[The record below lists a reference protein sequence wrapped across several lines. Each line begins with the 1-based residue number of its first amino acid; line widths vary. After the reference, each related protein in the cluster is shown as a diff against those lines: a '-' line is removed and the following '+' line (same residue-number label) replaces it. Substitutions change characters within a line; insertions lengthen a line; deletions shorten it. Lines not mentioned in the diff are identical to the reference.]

1 MWSKSWIVVIFFLI
15 LVCILRISTFF
26 QSVIDWDESVYLLM
40 SKSMLDGNLPYT
52 QVWDHKPPGIYL
64 LFSLS
69 QIVFGQSVISIR
81 ILTCIFVSI
90 SCLFLY
96 KSGNVINP
104 NNNQNGLLAGILYA
118 FFSLKNGGLSANT
131 ELFFAFFNI
140 LSFYLVFITLFVSN
154 KELIFYKFRFFII
167 GLIMGISLHIKY
179 LVIFDFLAILLT
191 IISFYYLK
199 SNHRRWIELAKIVI
213 CLLTGAFI
221 PFLLFMLYFLKSGYL
236 NEYIYANFIANKI
249 YSAETQFSIRYFSE
263 VIFGQSVQN
272 HPLWLCLFLTPF
284 YLYFLIP
291 RKSETSYKFYVLL
304 IWFFMAFI
312 GTCATKKFYP
322 HYFLQVL
329 PPLCLISSY
338 MVINLLDTA
347 NLKPIRLRFALILIF
362 LFPLLLSSS
371 KPLKASMQ
379 FINKKYV
386 QISDDWKDTPT
397 LVSNYIKSRITE
409 DDYIYM
415 ADYQPIVYFLT
426 NSKIPTKY
434 VLPNWF
440 IKKEFSRFIGI
451 NLTHEL
457 SNILKKD
464 PVYIVIK
471 NSDKLNGNN
480 EFYIRIRNHVREK
493 YVLENTIN
501 NVLLYRF
508 KNPNEYISQINNN
521 SYEF

>member
-1 MWSKSWIVVIFFLI
+1 MRSKSWIILIFFI
-15 LVCILRISTFF
+15 VLVCVLRISTFF

-40 SKSMLDGNLPYT
+40 SKSILDGNLPYI

-104 NNNQNGLLAGILYA
+104 HNNQNGLLAGILYA

-131 ELFFAFFNI
+131 ELFFTFFNI
-140 LSFYLVFITLFVSN
+140 LAFYLIFITLFSSN
-154 KELIFYKFRFFII
+154 KELIFHKFRFFII
-167 GLIMGISLHIKY
+167 GLVMGISLHIKY
-179 LVIFDFLAILLT
+179 LVIFDFIAIFL
-191 IISFYYLK
+191 IVISYYYLK
-199 SNHRRWIELAKIVI
+199 SSNRKLMGLTKIVL
-213 CLLTGAFI
+213 CLLTGSFI

-263 VIFGQSVQN
+263 VILGQSVQN

-284 YLYFLIP
+284 YLYFLVP
-291 RKSETSYKFYVLL
+291 RKSEESYKFYVLL

-312 GTCATKKFYP
+312 GTCVTKKFYP

-338 MVINLLDTA
+338 MVITLLDTS
-347 NLKPIRLRFALILIF
+347 NLKPIRLDFALILIF
-362 LFPLLLSSS
+362 LLPLLLSSS

-379 FINKKYV
+379 FISKKYV
-386 QISDDWKDTPT
+386 QNSVHWQDTPT
-397 LVSNYIKSRITE
+397 LVSKYIKSRIRE
-409 DDYIYM
+409 DDYIYI
-415 ADYQPIVYFLT
+415 ADYQPIIYYLT

-440 IKKEFSRFIGI
+440 IKQEFSRFTGV
-451 NLTHEL
+451 NLAQEL
-457 SNILKKD
+457 SSILDKD
-464 PVYIVIK
+464 PAYIVIK
-471 NSDKLNGNN
+471 NSYNLNENN
-480 EFYIRIRNHVREK
+480 EFYIRIRNHIKEK
-493 YVLENTIN
+493 YVLDNKIDN
-501 NVLLYRF
+501 ILLYRF
-508 KNPNEYISQINNN
+508 NKLNKYTSHNSNN

>member
-1 MWSKSWIVVIFFLI
+1 
-15 LVCILRISTFF
+15 
-26 QSVIDWDESVYLLM
+26 
-40 SKSMLDGNLPYT
+40 MLDGNLPYV

-69 QIVFGQSVISIR
+69 QIVFGQSIISIR

-96 KSGNVINP
+96 KTGNVLHP

-140 LSFYLVFITLFVSN
+140 LAFYLVFITLFSSN
-154 KELIFYKFRFFII
+154 KELTFHKFRFFII
-167 GLIMGISLHIKY
+167 GLVMGISLHIKY
-179 LVIFDFLAILLT
+179 LVVFDFFAVLLIVT
-191 IISFYYLK
+191 SYYCLK
-199 SNHRRWIELAKIVI
+199 SSNTRWIGLTKIIV
-213 CLLTGAFI
+213 CLFTGAFI
-221 PFLLFMLYFLKSGYL
+221 PFLLFILFFLNSGYL

-249 YSAETQFSIRYFSE
+249 YSSETQFSIRYFSE
-263 VIFGQSVQN
+263 VILGQSVQN

-291 RKSETSYKFYVLL
+291 RKSEESYKFYTLL
-304 IWFFMAFI
+304 IWFLMAFI
-312 GTCATKKFYP
+312 GTCVTKKFYP

-338 MVINLLDTA
+338 MVMTLLDTA
-347 NLKPIRLRFALILIF
+347 NLKPIRLGFAFILIF

-371 KPLKASMQ
+371 KPLKASVQ

-386 QISDDWKDTPT
+386 QNSDHWQDTPT
-397 LVSNYIKSRITE
+397 LVSNYIKSRIGE
-409 DDYIYM
+409 DDYIYT
-415 ADYQPIVYFLT
+415 ADYQPIIYYLT

-451 NLTHEL
+451 NLAHEL
-457 SNILKKD
+457 SNILEKE
-464 PVYIVIK
+464 PIYIVMK

-480 EFYIRIRNHVREK
+480 EFYIRIRNFIKDK
-493 YVLENTIN
+493 YILENIID
-501 NVLLYRF
+501 NVLLYILN
-508 KNPNEYISQINNN
+508 KSNKYTSYINNYP
-521 SYEF
+521 YEF

>member
-1 MWSKSWIVVIFFLI
+1 MRRQSWIILIFFII

-40 SKSMLDGNLPYT
+40 SKSMLDGNLPYV

-104 NNNQNGLLAGILYA
+104 DNNQNGLLAGILYA
-118 FFSLKNGGLSANT
+118 FFSLNNGGLSANT
-131 ELFFAFFNI
+131 ELFFTFFNI
-140 LSFYLVFITLFVSN
+140 LAFYIVFITLFSSKN
-154 KELIFYKFRFFII
+154 ELIFHKFRFFII
-167 GLIMGISLHIKY
+167 GLVMGISLHIKY
-179 LVIFDFLAILLT
+179 LVIFDFLAIFL
-191 IISFYYLK
+191 IITSFYYLK
-199 SNHRRWIELAKIVI
+199 SSNRKWIGLTKIFL

-263 VIFGQSVQN
+263 VILSQSVQN

-284 YLYFLIP
+284 CLYFLVP
-291 RKSETSYKFYVLL
+291 RKSEESYKFYFLL

-338 MVINLLDTA
+338 MVITLLDTV
-347 NLKPIRLRFALILIF
+347 NLKPIKLSFALILIF

-386 QISDDWKDTPT
+386 QNSDYWQDTPT
-397 LVSNYIKSRITE
+397 LVSNYIKSRIRE

-415 ADYQPIVYFLT
+415 ADYQPIVYYLT

-440 IKKEFSRFIGI
+440 IKKEFSRFTGI
-451 NLTHEL
+451 NLADEL
-457 SNILKKD
+457 SNILAKE
-464 PVYIVIK
+464 PAYIVIK
-471 NSDKLNGNN
+471 NSDKLNENN
-480 EFYIRIRNHVREK
+480 EFYIRIKNHIKNKYILEK
-493 YVLENTIN
+493 KID
-501 NVLLYRF
+501 NVLLYRLN
-508 KNPNEYISQINNN
+508 KSNKYT
-521 SYEF
+521 SYTSNYSFEF